1 MTIFAF
7 MKRFFL
13 IIVVFI
19 ACATSARAEYTDHRG
34 RNIDSLERVAA
45 MWTGGKDA
53 FAGEEESSGL
63 VYAYHGLMQGYR
75 NINGERSMYFA
86 RKEYDLAKRWN
97 WLSRMVDGLEG
108 IGIIHY
114 GKESYDS
121 ALVYLFRALEVTD
134 RMAAGETSF
143 TSDEHYPE
151 STVDDNYSGLYGAI
165 GNVYNMMGDIP
176 TAMDYYQKAGEIF
189 EKYGWNESN
198 SVLWYNLGETWFDD
212 GDLDKAK
219 ECYEKALEYGRI
231 ASDSLKISDALKG
244 LGGVYLK
251 KGKTGKALRCLEE
264 ADKYYSVHADQ
275 EFVSGLENLDFIRQ
289 VLTVQKRSRTWIA
302 AVAAALALVMLLL
315 MLIVMRIRRL
325 QKENEGAE
333 AVINEALG
341 EIVPEEGEPFL
352 SEREEEILSLIAS
365 GLTSPQIAD
374 KVYLSPATIKWYRKK
389 LLIKFEAANTAELIS
404 KAKEKGLV

>member
-1 MTIFAF
+1 
-7 MKRFFL
+7 
-13 IIVVFI
+13 
-19 ACATSARAEYTDHRG
+19 
-34 RNIDSLERVAA
+34 
-45 MWTGGKDA
+45 
-53 FAGEEESSGL
+53 
-63 VYAYHGLMQGYR
+63 
-75 NINGERSMYFA
+75 
-86 RKEYDLAKRWN
+86 
-97 WLSRMVDGLEG
+97 
-108 IGIIHY
+108 
-114 GKESYDS
+114 
-121 ALVYLFRALEVTD
+121 
-134 RMAAGETSF
+134 MAAGETSF